1 MRLKSEL
8 WVKAYIRRCSGA
20 GSPAVVVR
28 RGDTDAGVILIRIA
42 RLDGSGDLY
51 GPAPSG
57 YVADEG
63 SGGRDRSF
71 VVLASKAPD
80 ADIDKRVASE
90 IRLDSDL
97 WLIEVEDRA
106 GRAFLDGWLAKP

>member
-8 WVKAYIRRCSGA
+8 WVKAYIRRCSSA

-28 RGDTDAGVILIRIA
+28 RGDADAGVILIRIA

-63 SGGRDRSF
+63 GGDRSF
-71 VVLASKAPD
+71 VALATKAPD
-80 ADIDKRVASE
+80 ADIEKRLTSE
-90 IRLDSDL
+90 IRLDADL
-97 WLIEVEDRA
+97 WVIEVEDRE
-106 GRAFLDGWLAKP
+106 GRSFLDGWLAKP